1 MRPANVFL
9 IMELSNS
16 RVDQLLDNEDEF
28 PEINST
34 YNLLTDTNKAFV
46 DKMVS
51 TLLIQQNMT
60 A

>member
-1 MRPANVFL
+1 MKKIANALNVT
-9 IMELSNS
+9 
-16 RVDQLLDNEDEF
+16 VDQLLGNEDEF

>member
-1 MRPANVFL
+1 MGFKTLKRIANALGVT
-9 IMELSNS
+9 
-16 RVDQLLDNEDEF
+16 VDQLLDNEDEF

-34 YNLLTDTNKAFV
+34 YNLLADTNKAFV